1 MVDVHQQSH
10 AKEEDR
16 AELGEKTND
25 SGCGGAIE
33 VKRI

>member
-10 AKEEDR
+10 AKEESC

-25 SGCGGAIE
+25 PGCDGAIE